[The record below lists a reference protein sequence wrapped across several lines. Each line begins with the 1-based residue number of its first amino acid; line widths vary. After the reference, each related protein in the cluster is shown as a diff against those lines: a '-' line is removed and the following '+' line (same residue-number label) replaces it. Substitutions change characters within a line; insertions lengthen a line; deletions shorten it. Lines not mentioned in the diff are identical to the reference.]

1 MFVAVVVVVFFEIRN
16 LSNYIESMFPD
27 HFFLKM
33 NMKMIWGYYFVLMD
47 RRMFMS
53 GHSNFRNNV
62 IDVKDHT

>member
-1 MFVAVVVVVFFEIRN
+1 
-16 LSNYIESMFPD
+16 
-27 HFFLKM
+27 
-33 NMKMIWGYYFVLMD
+33 MIWGYYFVLMD